1 MSSFGL
7 QLAIQVAFMGLFAL
21 NALITL
27 VFLIRQISFSV
38 VAVTLPQSNPF
49 SRVQMTKWPTVTVL
63 VAAHNEEQVLAG
75 CLDHL
80 LNLDYPAEAL
90 HIIVVNDRSRDR
102 TGPILDYYVASSR
115 GRIQAIHRPSDAVPG
130 KPAALADAF
139 KLVQSELVI
148 FFDAD
153 YLPHPPLLKKLVA
166 PFIDPEVGATM
177 GRVVPYNTQTN
188 LLTRLLD
195 LERRGGYTVD
205 QAVRSH
211 WNLLPQFG
219 GTVGGVRMAALA
231 EVGGWTADT
240 LAEDTDLT
248 YRLFAAGYI
257 VEYVDDAM
265 CFEESPADWRVRF
278 KQIRRWACGH
288 NQCLFKY
295 LKSTL
300 TTPHQPV
307 LRRLDAALVL
317 LFFLFPSLSLL
328 GLIAAMIYP
337 TLYAF
342 PPFNFAVIS
351 AFSFVVA
358 FGNFAPYFQIVSAI
372 VRDRQPQAV
381 VMLPLMFLS
390 SAISMLAAIQGLAL
404 ALRGA
409 LFNRH
414 LQWDKT
420 TRFRGT
426 PSHALT

>member
-1 MSSFGL
+1 MGGPAID
-7 QLAIQVAFMGLFAL
+7 LAIQIAFMAIFGL

-27 VFLIRQISFSV
+27 VFLVRQISFSI
-38 VAVTLPQSNPF
+38 VAGGLSTSSPF
-49 SRVQMTKWPTVTVL
+49 SRAQLKDWPTVTVL
-63 VAAHNEEQVLAG
+63 VAAHNEELVLAG
-75 CLDHL
+75 CLERL
-80 LNLDYPAEAL
+80 LELDYPADAL
-90 HIIVVNDRSRDR
+90 DIIVVNDRSSDR
-102 TGPILDYYVASSR
+102 TGSILEHSAIRSN
-115 GRIQAIHRPSDAVPG
+115 GRIRAIHRAGDAVPG

-139 KLVQSELVI
+139 KFVDSEVVV

-166 PFIDPEVGATM
+166 PFVDPEVGATM

-195 LERRGGYTVD
+195 LERRGGYAVD

-219 GTVGGVRMAALA
+219 GTVGGVRMTALGQ
-231 EVGGWTADT
+231 VGGWRVDT

-265 CFEESPADWRVRF
+265 CFEESPASWQVRF
-278 KQIRRWACGH
+278 KQVRRWACGH
-288 NQCLFKY
+288 NQCLFRY
-295 LKSTL
+295 LKPTL
-300 TTPHQPV
+300 ATPHQPII
-307 LRRLDAALVL
+307 RRLDAALVL
-317 LFFLFPSLSLL
+317 LVFLFPGLSLL
-328 GLIAAMIYP
+328 GLVAAMVYP

-358 FGNFAPYFQIVSAI
+358 FGNFSPYFQIVSAVI
-372 VRDRQPQAV
+372 RDRQPQAIA
-381 VMLPLMFLS
+381 MLPLMFLS
-390 SAISMLAAIQGLAL
+390 SAISMLAAIPGLAL

-409 LFNRH
+409 LFDRH
-414 LQWDKT
+414 LKWDKT
-420 TRFRGT
+420 KRFRGGAA
-426 PSHALT
+426 HAVG

>member
-1 MSSFGL
+1 MVDIVVQALFLSIFAVNA
-7 QLAIQVAFMGLFAL
+7 AI
-21 NALITL
+21 ALI
-27 VFLIRQISFSV
+27 FLFRQIAFSL
-38 VAVTLPQSNPF
+38 VALGQTSTNPF
-49 SRVQMTKWPTVTVL
+49 SHVQVAEWPTVTIL
-63 VAAHNEEQVLAG
+63 VAAHNEELVLRG

-80 LNLDYPAEAL
+80 LKLEYPKHAL
-90 HIIVVNDRSRDR
+90 EIIVVNDRSRDR
-102 TGPILDYYVASSR
+102 TGEILDACAAASN
-115 GRIQAIHRPSDAVPG
+115 GRIKALHRPFDAVPG

-139 KLVQSELVI
+139 KQVRSEIAI

-153 YLPHPPLLKKLVA
+153 YLPQPPLLKKLVA
-166 PFIDPEVGATM
+166 PFLDPQIGATM

-195 LERRGGYTVD
+195 LERRGGYTID
-205 QAVRSH
+205 QAVRSS

-219 GTVGGVRMAALA
+219 GTVGGVRMSALA
-231 EVGGWTADT
+231 DVGGWSAET

-248 YRLFAAGYI
+248 YRLFAQGYL

-265 CFEESPADWRVRF
+265 CYEESPASWPVRF

-295 LKSTL
+295 LGATL
-300 TTPHQPV
+300 TTKRQPV

-317 LFFLFPSLSLL
+317 LFFSFPALSLL
-328 GLIAAMIYP
+328 GLAAAMIYP

-358 FGNFAPYFQIVSAI
+358 FGNFAPYFQIAAAI
-372 VRDRQPQAV
+372 IRDRQPTAIA
-381 VMLPLMFLS
+381 MLPLIFLS
-390 SAISMLAAIQGLAL
+390 SAISMLASTQGLLL
-404 ALRGA
+404 AIRGA

-414 LQWDKT
+414 LAWDKT
-420 TRFRGT
+420 VRFRKVE
-426 PSHALT
+426 HALS